1 MIFNLSNQQSIASQF
16 LSELRD
22 KKIQTDS
29 MRFRINLRRLGNIL
43 AYELSKNLEYKA
55 VEIETPLM
63 KTNELQLDEQVVLV
77 SVLRASLPFY
87 QGFLDFFDKA
97 ENGFIG
103 AYRQEGNKDDL
114 EINLGYYASPNL
126 EGKTLVIV
134 DPMLATGKSFIKS
147 LESLFIN
154 GKPRKIHIAAV
165 VAAPEGLA
173 YIKENLSIPHQV
185 WIGAL
190 DQGLNEQA
198 YILPGL
204 GDAGDLAF
212 GPKL

>member
-1 MIFNLSNQQSIASQF
+1 MFVLSETPSIASQF

-22 KKIQTDS
+22 RNIQTDS
-29 MRFRINLRRLGNIL
+29 MRFRTNLRRLGNIL

-63 KTNELQLDEQVVLV
+63 KTNVLQLDEQVVLV

-198 YILPGL
+198 YIIPGL

>member
-1 MIFNLSNQQSIASQF
+1 MFVLSETPSIASQF

-22 KKIQTDS
+22 RNIQTDS
-29 MRFRINLRRLGNIL
+29 MRFRTNLRRLGNIL

-63 KTNELQLDEQVVLV
+63 KTNVLQLDEQVVLV

-126 EGKTLVIV
+126 EGKTLIIV

-154 GKPRKIHIAAV
+154 GKPWKIHIAAV

>member
-1 MIFNLSNQQSIASQF
+1 MFVLSETPSIASQF

-22 KKIQTDS
+22 RNIQTDS
-29 MRFRINLRRLGNIL
+29 MRFRTNLRRLGNIL

-63 KTNELQLDEQVVLV
+63 KTNVLQLDEQVVLV

-154 GKPRKIHIAAV
+154 GKPRKIHISAV

>member
-1 MIFNLSNQQSIASQF
+1 MFVLSETPSIASQF

-22 KKIQTDS
+22 RNIQTDS
-29 MRFRINLRRLGNIL
+29 MRFRTNLRRLGNIL

-63 KTNELQLDEQVVLV
+63 KTNVLQLDEKVVLV

-114 EINLGYYASPNL
+114 EINLGYYASPSL

>member
-1 MIFNLSNQQSIASQF
+1 MFVLSETPSIASQF

-22 KKIQTDS
+22 RNIQTDS
-29 MRFRINLRRLGNIL
+29 MRFRTNLRRLGNIL

-63 KTNELQLDEQVVLV
+63 KTNVLQIDEQVVLV

-114 EINLGYYASPNL
+114 EINLGYYASPDL
-126 EGKTLVIV
+126 EGKTLIIV

>member
-1 MIFNLSNQQSIASQF
+1 MFVLSETPSIASQF

-22 KKIQTDS
+22 RNIQTDS
-29 MRFRINLRRLGNIL
+29 MRFRTNLRRLGNIL

-63 KTNELQLDEQVVLV
+63 KTNVLQLDEQVVLV

-103 AYRQEGNKDDL
+103 AYRKEGNKDDL

>member
-1 MIFNLSNQQSIASQF
+1 MFVLSETPSIASQF

-22 KKIQTDS
+22 RNIQTDS
-29 MRFRINLRRLGNIL
+29 MRFRTNLRRLGNIL

-63 KTNELQLDEQVVLV
+63 KTNVLQLDEQVVLV

-114 EINLGYYASPNL
+114 EINLGYYASPDL
-126 EGKTLVIV
+126 EGKTLIII

>member
-1 MIFNLSNQQSIASQF
+1 
-16 LSELRD
+16 
-22 KKIQTDS
+22 
-29 MRFRINLRRLGNIL
+29 MRFRTNLRRLGNIL
-43 AYELSKNLEYKA
+43 AFELSKNLHYKA

-63 KTNELQLDEQVVLV
+63 NTHVLQLDEQVVLV

-87 QGFLDFFDKA
+87 QGFLDYFDHA

-103 AYRQEGNKDDL
+103 AYRQEGNKVNL
-114 EINLGYYASPNL
+114 EIHLGYYASPNL
-126 EGKTLVIV
+126 EGKTLIIV

-147 LESLFIN
+147 IENLFLN
-154 GKPRKIHIAAV
+154 GKPGKIHIAAV

>member
-1 MIFNLSNQQSIASQF
+1 MFVLSETPSIASQF

-22 KKIQTDS
+22 RNIQTDS
-29 MRFRINLRRLGNIL
+29 MRFRTNLRRLGNIL

-63 KTNELQLDEQVVLV
+63 KTNVLQLDEQVVLV

-154 GKPRKIHIAAV
+154 VKPRKIHIAAV

-198 YILPGL
+198 YIIPGL

>member
-1 MIFNLSNQQSIASQF
+1 
-16 LSELRD
+16 
-22 KKIQTDS
+22 
-29 MRFRINLRRLGNIL
+29 MRFRTNLRRLGNIL
-43 AYELSKNLEYKA
+43 AYELSKNLEYKV

-63 KTNELQLDEQVVLV
+63 KTNVLQLDEQVVLV

-103 AYRQEGNKDDL
+103 AYRQEGKKDDL
-114 EINLGYYASPNL
+114 EISLGYYASPNL

-173 YIKENLSIPHQV
+173 HIKENLSIPHQV

>member
-1 MIFNLSNQQSIASQF
+1 
-16 LSELRD
+16 
-22 KKIQTDS
+22 
-29 MRFRINLRRLGNIL
+29 
-43 AYELSKNLEYKA
+43 
-55 VEIETPLM
+55 
-63 KTNELQLDEQVVLV
+63 
-77 SVLRASLPFY
+77 
-87 QGFLDFFDKA
+87 
-97 ENGFIG
+97 
-103 AYRQEGNKDDL
+103 
-114 EINLGYYASPNL
+114 
-126 EGKTLVIV
+126 
-134 DPMLATGKSFIKS
+134 MLATGKSFIKS
-147 LESLFIN
+147 IENLFLN
-154 GKPRKIHIAAV
+154 GKPGKIHIAAV

>member
-1 MIFNLSNQQSIASQF
+1 MFVLSETPSIASQF

-22 KKIQTDS
+22 RNIQTDS
-29 MRFRINLRRLGNIL
+29 MRFRTNLRRLGNIL

-63 KTNELQLDEQVVLV
+63 KTNVLQLDEQVVLV

>member
-1 MIFNLSNQQSIASQF
+1 MFVLSETPSIASQF

-22 KKIQTDS
+22 RNIQTDS
-29 MRFRINLRRLGNIL
+29 MRFRTNLRRLGNIL

-63 KTNELQLDEQVVLV
+63 KTNVLQLDEQVVLV

-87 QGFLDFFDKA
+87 QGFLDFFDNA

-103 AYRQEGNKDDL
+103 AYRQEGNKDNL
-114 EINLGYYASPNL
+114 EIQLGYYASPSL

-173 YIKENLSIPHQV
+173 YIKENLTIPHQV

-190 DQGLNEQA
+190 DQGLNEHA

>member
-1 MIFNLSNQQSIASQF
+1 
-16 LSELRD
+16 
-22 KKIQTDS
+22 
-29 MRFRINLRRLGNIL
+29 MRFRTNLRRLGNIL

-63 KTNELQLDEQVVLV
+63 KTNVLQLDEQVVLV

-154 GKPRKIHIAAV
+154 VKPRKIHIAAV

-198 YILPGL
+198 YIIPGL